1 MYDVSP
7 DTSYFSIFF
16 RIRTENFDF
25 IKVFIHQRMLK

>member
-1 MYDVSP
+1 MMYHLTLHISL
-7 DTSYFSIFF
+7 FFF